1 LWVRRVIASN
11 DFALGMSV
19 APQKRRLF
27 ARIDRVVKGQEET
40 HALQKIANVERAEL
54 LSPRYFFRMT
64 MLGQLVSDDA
74 LHGACCRLS
83 SLAAGLTTA
92 LFPAPGSPISSRE
105 ILESS
110 AFDID

>member
-1 LWVRRVIASN
+1 MHCKTLRTLNEQNSCR
-11 DFALGMSV
+11 FA
-19 APQKRRLF
+19 
-27 ARIDRVVKGQEET
+27 T
-40 HALQKIANVERAEL
+40 
-54 LSPRYFFRMT
+54 SPYFFRMT

-74 LHGACCRLS
+74 LDGASCRRS

>member
-1 LWVRRVIASN
+1 MHCKTLRTLNEQNSCR
-11 DFALGMSV
+11 FA
-19 APQKRRLF
+19 
-27 ARIDRVVKGQEET
+27 T
-40 HALQKIANVERAEL
+40 
-54 LSPRYFFRMT
+54 SPYFFRMT

-74 LHGACCRLS
+74 LDGACCRRS
-83 SLAAGLTTA
+83 SHAGGLTTA

>member
-1 LWVRRVIASN
+1 MHCKTLRTLN
-11 DFALGMSV
+11 E
-19 APQKRRLF
+19 Q
-27 ARIDRVVKGQEET
+27 
-40 HALQKIANVERAEL
+40 N
-54 LSPRYFFRMT
+54 LSLRHLPISLCMT
-64 MLGQLVSDDA
+64 MLGKLVSDDA
-74 LHGACCRLS
+74 LDGACCRRS